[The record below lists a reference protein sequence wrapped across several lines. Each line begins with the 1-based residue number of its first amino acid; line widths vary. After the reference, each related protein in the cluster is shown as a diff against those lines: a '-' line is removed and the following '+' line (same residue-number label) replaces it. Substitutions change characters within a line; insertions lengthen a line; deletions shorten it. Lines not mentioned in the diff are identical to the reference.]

1 MYWKF
6 SFLPFL
12 LLLFTFSAS
21 LHAQSLN
28 TDRVSGDEEIGIG
41 FGRRALLSFKET
53 PQGSNVTFE
62 CSRSGPCVACLYSEK
77 NDEKYRCSE
86 TGYRIPLKCVE
97 IKDTSKVSNEKKSHN
112 GRSMLDISYEHKVVP
127 DDASGHASSTAHR
140 NLRDGSVSSTDGPQS
155 YITYRSC
162 IPSVNEEKL
171 SVLGFEKKTKHFN
184 GWFCFWQGAIKFQV
198 LVRSGVFFVTIVQ
211 GRKCTIKQILHI
223 EVIDESTA
231 RHRMV
236 AYILISQSP
245 CSIYFIYL
253 ETNVTHIEFDCL
265 KFHCFLLVIK
275 IGKLLA

>member
-1 MYWKF
+1 MFAAYKWF
-6 SFLPFL
+6 GCL
-12 LLLFTFSAS
+12 L
-21 LHAQSLN
+21 Q
-28 TDRVSGDEEIGIG
+28 
-41 FGRRALLSFKET
+41 
-53 PQGSNVTFE
+53 
-62 CSRSGPCVACLYSEK
+62 
-77 NDEKYRCSE
+77 
-86 TGYRIPLKCVE
+86 
-97 IKDTSKVSNEKKSHN
+97 
-112 GRSMLDISYEHKVVP
+112 
-127 DDASGHASSTAHR
+127 
-140 NLRDGSVSSTDGPQS
+140 
-155 YITYRSC
+155 
-162 IPSVNEEKL
+162 
-171 SVLGFEKKTKHFN
+171 KKTKHFN

>member
-1 MYWKF
+1 MF
-6 SFLPFL
+6 DQ
-12 LLLFTFSAS
+12 TGASAAEVKQAFDVFDVNGDGFIDVEELQRVMCVLRFKEVEGIENCEKMIRFGS
-21 LHAQSLN
+21 QLISKDLR
-28 TDRVSGDEEIGIG
+28 DRVSGDEEIGIG

-171 SVLGFEKKTKHFN
+171 SVLGFE
-184 GWFCFWQGAIKFQV
+184 GIV
-198 LVRSGVFFVTIVQ
+198 L
-211 GRKCTIKQILHI
+211 CLL
-223 EVIDESTA
+223 
-231 RHRMV
+231 
-236 AYILISQSP
+236 LISGSVVYFRRKRSISMAGFASGRVQSN
-245 CSIYFIYL
+245 SRF
-253 ETNVTHIEFDCL
+253 
-265 KFHCFLLVIK
+265 
-275 IGKLLA
+275 